1 MGVQA
6 HERRDELEELRRA
19 NRMMLEALTGA
30 VCGDTADHHVAEHL
44 LADLASDPRVAS
56 RIQAIIEDDS
66 REHMLDGSQIVIDAV
81 RTTLGVEHV

>member
-1 MGVQA
+1 MGIQA
-6 HERRDELEELRRA
+6 QERRDELEELRRA
-19 NRMMLEALTGA
+19 NRLMLEALTGA
-30 VCGDTADHHVAEHL
+30 VCGDTADRHVAEHL

-66 REHMLDGSQIVIDAV
+66 RPNTFDGSQVVLDAV